1 MWNTKYYQYQ
11 YDIILDPSY
20 PVLNIISMH
29 VIMALFIKYWLKSI
43 RVVNIGKNENMIGVA
58 EDTSIN
64 DNITFKQMKSKV
76 R

>member
-1 MWNTKYYQYQ
+1 
-11 YDIILDPSY
+11 
-20 PVLNIISMH
+20 MH
-29 VIMALFIKYWLKSI
+29 VIMALLIKYWLKSI
-43 RVVNIGKNENMIGVA
+43 RVVNIGKNENMIGVT

>member
-1 MWNTKYYQYQ
+1 
-11 YDIILDPSY
+11 
-20 PVLNIISMH
+20 MH

-43 RVVNIGKNENMIGVA
+43 RVVNIGKNENMIGVT

-76 R
+76 K